1 MNFGPKMI
9 YACMPYHR
17 VNGNVQDRTEI
28 GVRQNFRHSLA
39 TAEMLGIKDRMK
51 YTENVRCK

>member
-1 MNFGPKMI
+1 MI